1 MLRPR
6 DLARLVPAA
15 QTADSHVSPQLVALP
30 VPMTSRPSARLTTA
44 LTLALA
50 LLALL
55 VTLLG
60 PAQTLAQTRK
70 ACSTPT
76 SRART
81 THAART
87 CPQSSRRGKKTRHSS
102 KHHAKHAPAKNTS
115 QTSTPASA
123 SVQPA
128 RCEGGQTPVRAADG
142 TFSCSDG
149 SEPECEDGAT
159 PTASRKGNSLVCPV
173 SSVAESSSTASE
185 CEEEESGC
193 ATAAGEQPC
202 ETSGS
207 DGSSF
212 SCEADSED

>member
-1 MLRPR
+1 
-6 DLARLVPAA
+6 
-15 QTADSHVSPQLVALP
+15 
-30 VPMTSRPSARLTTA
+30 MTSRRSVRLTTA

-50 LLALL
+50 LLALG

-70 ACSTPT
+70 ACSKPT
-76 SRART
+76 SQSKT
-81 THAART
+81 KHAAGACT
-87 CPQSSRRGKKTRHSS
+87 KSSRRSKKTRHSS
-102 KHHAKHAPAKNTS
+102 RRHKHTSAKKTS
-115 QTSTPASA
+115 QTSAPAA
-123 SVQPA
+123 SVLPA
-128 RCEGGQTPVRAADG
+128 RCEGGQTPVHAANG

-159 PTASRKGNSLVCPV
+159 PTASRKGTSLVCPV
-173 SSVAESSSTASE
+173 STEAESESSSTDAA
-185 CEEEESGC
+185 CEEEELACS
-193 ATAAGEQPC
+193 ASAGEQPC